1 MKIYQ
6 KKPEW
11 LRVRIDNTAE
21 FKEITDLVAVKGL
34 NTVCKD
40 AKCPNISDCWSRR
53 TATFMIL
60 GNVCTRSCTFCAVQ
74 TGKPAPVDTEEP
86 KRVAEAVQK
95 LNLKYAVITSVNRDE
110 LPDGGA
116 SLFADTITEIR
127 KILPSCKVEVLI
139 PDFKGDHEALDIV
152 LNAKPD
158 VLNHNVETV
167 KRLYKTIR
175 PQARY
180 ERSLEVLSYAKEQG
194 FTTKT
199 GFMVGLGETTEEIHE
214 ILQHIKDHQVDIV
227 TIGQYLQPSRAH
239 AQVVKYYTPDE
250 FREFKSYGENIIGIG
265 HIESGPLIRSSYHAD
280 EVAEKLDV

>member
-40 AKCPNISDCWSRR
+40 ARCPNISDCWSRR

-60 GNVCTRSCTFCAVQ
+60 GNVCTRNCTFCAVK

-86 KRVAEAVQK
+86 KRVAEAVKK

-116 SLFADTITEIR
+116 AIFADTISEIR

-139 PDFKGDHEALDIV
+139 PDFKGDHQALDIV
-152 LNAKPD
+152 LAAKPD
-158 VLNHNVETV
+158 VLNHNVETIE
-167 KRLYKTIR
+167 RLYKTIR

-180 ERSLEVLSYAKEQG
+180 HQSLQVLSHAKEQG

-199 GFMVGLGETTEEIHE
+199 GFMVGLGETTEEIKE
-214 ILQHIKDHQVDIV
+214 ILQHIKDHRVDIV
-227 TIGQYLQPSRAH
+227 TIGQYLQPSRGH
-239 AQVVKYYTPDE
+239 APVVKYYTPDE
-250 FREFKSYGENIIGIG
+250 FREFKSFGENIIGIH

-280 EVAEKLDV
+280 EVAEKLDA